1 MHPVSDRVRVLAVD
15 DEPDMLFI
23 ISELLRGAFEVVT
36 AGNGMDALDHIGET
50 EPAKI
55 AALAAAALA
64 LGAVHW
70 LVRDQDRREQHHAGT
85 AAGGR

>member
-1 MHPVSDRVRVLAVD
+1 MRAPKSLGAYATIALLAIARK
-15 DEPDMLFI
+15 FI
-23 ISELLRGAFEVVT
+23 I
-36 AGNGMDALDHIGET
+36 LDLGET

-85 AAGGR
+85 AVDFHPELSRLGA